1 MGLSKKRFS
10 NISIHAPPRGA
21 TKHRIQ
27 INTLCDFNSR
37 PSARGDLAKSSFQ
50 QLQVISIHAPPRGA
64 TLKPCID
71 TALHPISI
79 HAPPRGATQP
89 VNSANCPSDFNSR
102 PSARGDPCGRHSKR
116 AHLHFNSRPSA
127 RGDFKFRKEKNNEYI
142 SIHAPPRGAT
152 RVCVVIS
159 SARTDFNSRPSARGD
174 RPVTYTT
181 SFRSPFQFTPLRE
194 GRRMPDMDYTSSEI
208 ISIHAPPRGA
218 TSPYS

>member
-127 RGDFKFRKEKNNEYI
+127 RGDKPM
-142 SIHAPPRGAT
+142 H
-152 RVCVVIS
+152 RVCRNPPI
-159 SARTDFNSRPSARGD
+159 
-174 RPVTYTT
+174 
-181 SFRSPFQFTPLRE
+181 FQFTPLRE
-194 GRRMPDMDYTSSEI
+194 GRLQIPKGEKQ
-208 ISIHAPPRGA
+208 
-218 TSPYS
+218 